1 MRVVIGVDAIK
12 IIIDEISSHFQED
25 CTLSTPSK
33 GWNPTDLGPPRPP
46 RDPKITKSETS
57 TLLTIQQT
65 NEEKHYTFFDAASP
79 TFMLVNSEVAEGD
92 VGDVLPAFAKNF
104 SVLILAGALIGLA
117 GYIWDSRSVPNS
129 LLKKLWV
136 PTNYLYEVDKH
147 RS

>member
-1 MRVVIGVDAIK
+1 
-12 IIIDEISSHFQED
+12 
-25 CTLSTPSK
+25 
-33 GWNPTDLGPPRPP
+33 
-46 RDPKITKSETS
+46 
-57 TLLTIQQT
+57 
-65 NEEKHYTFFDAASP
+65 
-79 TFMLVNSEVAEGD
+79 MLVNSEVAEGD